1 MESSLLKSGKIII
14 VKVKHIQLDIV
25 LGTAVAAAS
34 LLFISGML
42 LSSEL
47 AIEMISRLVNMMIV
61 SFFVGMIGAI
71 LSFLLWYHFRTMG
84 AAI

>member
-25 LGTAVAAAS
+25 LGTAAAS